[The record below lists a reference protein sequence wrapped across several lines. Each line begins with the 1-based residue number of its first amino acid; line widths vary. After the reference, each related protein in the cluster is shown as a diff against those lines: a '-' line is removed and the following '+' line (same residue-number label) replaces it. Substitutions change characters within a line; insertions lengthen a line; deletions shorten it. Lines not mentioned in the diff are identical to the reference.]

1 MANTIDII
9 EDELNLNNDYLAIY
23 LDNDEND
30 ENISICNNIEIFICY
45 IMGFII
51 LSYLLLIPSYCIYLA
66 LKN

>member
-9 EDELNLNNDYLAIY
+9 EDELNLNNDYLVID
-23 LDNDEND
+23 LDNDD
-30 ENISICNNIEIFICY
+30 NISICNNIELFIYY

>member
-9 EDELNLNNDYLAIY
+9 EDELNLNNDYLDID
-23 LDNDEND
+23 LDN
-30 ENISICNNIEIFICY
+30 NISICNNIEIFIYY

>member
-9 EDELNLNNDYLAIY
+9 EDELNLNNDYLAID
-23 LDNDEND
+23 LDNDD
-30 ENISICNNIEIFICY
+30 NISICNNIEIFIYY

>member
-23 LDNDEND
+23 LDNDD
-30 ENISICNNIEIFICY
+30 NISICNNIEIFIYY